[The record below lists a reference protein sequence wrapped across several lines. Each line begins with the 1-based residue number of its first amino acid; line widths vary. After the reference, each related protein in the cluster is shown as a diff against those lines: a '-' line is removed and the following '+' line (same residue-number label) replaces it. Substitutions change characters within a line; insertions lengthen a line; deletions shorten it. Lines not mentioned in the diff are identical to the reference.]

1 MPKCKYCKTN
11 FEVKFFLQK
20 YCLENEE
27 CRNEATRFA
36 IEQKEKN
43 FKKKCQQDRKEY
55 KAKNKTYTQK
65 VNEAKLVFQ
74 KWVRLVKDKGK
85 PCISCGSTESEIVDG
100 GHYLKAEIYR
110 GLIFD
115 ERNCSSQCRKCNR
128 FLNGNELNYRDGLI
142 ARYGIEYVEKLE
154 SEKNAKRDYKWS
166 DEELEQIKQQ
176 YKL

>member
-1 MPKCKYCKTN
+1 MPKCKHCN
-11 FEVKFFLQK
+11 VKFKQRWIGDKF
-20 YCLENEE
+20 CLTSDE
-27 CRNEATRFA
+27 CIDAATLFTKT
-36 IEQKEKN
+36 EKERL
-43 FKKKCQQDRKEY
+43 FKSKCVTDRREY

-85 PCISCGSTESEIVDG
+85 NCISCGSNSDQKDG
-100 GHYLKAEIYR
+100 GHYLKAEVYS

-142 ARYGIEYVEKLE
+142 KRYGKEFVEQLE
-154 SEKNAKRDYKWS
+154 SEKDAKRVYKWS
-166 DEELEQIKQQ
+166 DEELENIKQK